1 MKTYIVTE
9 AQIIK
14 LIKIG
19 WSLSAEGYNAEYP
32 EIESDDLKDIMIEE
46 MNEILPFLTEAE

>member
-9 AQIIK
+9 KEIIT

-32 EIESDDLKDIMIEE
+32 EDESDEFRDRIIEE